1 MSGEKTRGIVD
12 VVASHPKT
20 AGVVAVVVNEVNL
33 RFVDYEPIIK
43 IISSTLGIILVALLI
58 VKASIDIVKSLKND

>member
-1 MSGEKTRGIVD
+1 MSGEKARSIVD

-33 RFVDYEPIIK
+33 RFADYEPIIK
-43 IISSTLGIILVALLI
+43 IVSSTLGIILVTLLI
-58 VKASIDIVKSLKND
+58 VKATIDIVKSLKND